1 MNVSTMPPSG
11 SILAP
16 SAMLT
21 KFKGGI
27 KNGPSNTSDLGDA
40 EEGKRFGFF
49 FGIVKEFQ

>member
-21 KFKGGI
+21 EFQGRI
-27 KNGPSNTSDLGDA
+27 KNGPSNTSSLGDA
-40 EEGKRFGFF
+40 EEGKRCGFF
-49 FGIVKEFQ
+49 